1 MTREEFD
8 EMFSKCSDDLK
19 MKDPKE
25 VIEKLKN
32 YVDEGKTSIS
42 DKELAMFA
50 YVESTMRRN
59 CIRLA
64 KASPPPRDA
73 L

>member
-50 YVESTMRRN
+50 YVESTMYADELVHSVLLKVLN
-59 CIRLA
+59 LE
-64 KASPPPRDA
+64 
-73 L
+73 